1 MIVAQRDMTWGL
13 TSPAAMRLMTSS
25 CNRRMDFGSD
35 IDFSVSRRDATDP
48 GITLIHSRDA
58 LRRNLRLGRD
68 YLSYNLSLFSL
79 PPTTTMT
86 TTDPSNIHIQPLA
99 ADRTVFPSSPDKY
112 RGAVVEVRAC
122 VRACV
127 CPPSSGRHTHPP
139 ASHSLTHSPFIIYSQ
154 DLQFPPA
161 FCLPRSELIGRAIEL
176 AYDRD
181 FSHIPCVC
189 VYLSP
194 PLAPNSPTP
203 PNQTGSLAS
212 AAIS

>member
-58 LRRNLRLGRD
+58 LRRRNLRLGRD

-86 TTDPSNIHIQPLA
+86 TTDPSNIHTPPLA

-122 VRACV
+122 VRV
-127 CPPSSGRHTHPP
+127 CAHQAPADTHIPL
-139 ASHSLTHSPFIIYSQ
+139 ASHSLTHSLTHPLLSI
-154 DLQFPPA
+154 PRTCN
-161 FCLPRSELIGRAIEL
+161 CLPHS
-176 AYDRD
+176 
-181 FSHIPCVC
+181 
-189 VYLSP
+189 VYLE
-194 PLAPNSPTP
+194 
-203 PNQTGSLAS
+203 AS
-212 AAIS
+212 SSVVR

>member
-58 LRRNLRLGRD
+58 LRRRNLRLGRD

-86 TTDPSNIHIQPLA
+86 TTDPSNIHTPPLA

-127 CPPSSGRHTHPP
+127 CPPSSGGYTHPQP
-139 ASHSLTHSPFIIYSQ
+139 LTHSLTHSLTLYY
-154 DLQFPPA
+154 LFPG
-161 FCLPRSELIGRAIEL
+161 LAI
-176 AYDRD
+176 ASR
-181 FSHIPCVC
+181 I
-189 VYLSP
+189 LS
-194 PLAPNSPTP
+194 T
-203 PNQTGSLAS
+203 
-212 AAIS
+212 